1 MHETSE
7 DLATL
12 AHVLDVACE
21 SAGTHL
27 RSIFTEERRIGASD
41 LVRVLRG
48 VCILDLATVSSRGEP
63 IVAPV
68 DRLFFRGRF
77 WFGSAQNSD
86 GSNSRRYTSHAR
98 SRANGLIKC
107 AYENGNP
114 KCAAIFAP
122 SSVEPSIHSSGA
134 WLTWGAGLTL
144 ARASVYGGL
153 FARKAFR
160 SAIFAGMYSTPICE
174 P

>member
-12 AHVLDVACE
+12 AHVLDVTYE

-68 DRLFFRGRF
+68 DGLFFRGRF
-77 WFGSAQNSD
+77 FFGSAENSV
-86 GSNSRRYTSHAR
+86 RFRHIRKRPA
-98 SRANGLIKC
+98 
-107 AYENGNP
+107 
-114 KCAAIFAP
+114 
-122 SSVEPSIHSSGA
+122 VSGA
-134 WLTWGAGLTL
+134 HTRGEDLCVIVHGT
-144 ARASVYGGL
+144 AREIDKSTSESEAFRDYNREVYGATWDSWGYWPTMPY
-153 FARKAFR
+153 AV
-160 SAIFAGMYSTPICE
+160 IE
-174 P
+174 PRRLYATATRPEALEEALAQ